1 MKRSHEVALW
11 SGLAAFF
18 GSLLA
23 IGIFDI
29 LNPDQWQE
37 YLGALIVAAIT
48 AGAVYAK
55 QRLEDEKKGRLHGGK
70 IIVTDVGD
78 KKVFSLEVDEDPEV
92 LEHGSEVVF
101 KVEKGSG
108 A

>member
-1 MKRSHEVALW
+1 MRLTEGKAREVSLW
-11 SGLAAFF
+11 AGLAGFF

-29 LNPDQWQE
+29 FNPDQWAE

-48 AGAVYAK
+48 GGAVYAK
-55 QRLEDEKKGRLHGGK
+55 ERLDFAKKRSN
-70 IIVTDVGD
+70 GD
-78 KKVFSLEVDEDPEV
+78 D
-92 LEHGSEVVF
+92 H
-101 KVEKGSG
+101 

>member
-1 MKRSHEVALW
+1 MNGHEVALW
-11 SGLAAFF
+11 SGVAAFF

-23 IGIFDI
+23 IGIFDV
-29 LNPDQWQE
+29 LNPEQWVQ

-55 QRLEDEKKGRLHGGK
+55 ERLSDAKRREKR
-70 IIVTDVGD
+70 
-78 KKVFSLEVDEDPEV
+78 
-92 LEHGSEVVF
+92 
-101 KVEKGSG
+101 